1 VNLLV
6 DRLQTLQQLL
16 CQPNGPC
23 PGAMTNQREIHSLI
37 RAIER
42 KRRMAEIHLCVL
54 RGIDWDRVDGLGRRM
69 TKAGTADSLCV
80 SLPEARLHLEHP
92 MAAIDHVYLAFD
104 GLTACLVNMTDT
116 LARLLR
122 LTYNLDL
129 DERRT
134 TLFSV
139 REICASDS
147 TLGIMLSDPQNTA
160 WLKKVRELRGRCQH
174 RDVEEILISQ
184 SAPYGR
190 RGQPVVDQSYSWRTP
205 PEQIP
210 IVFYASEAA
219 EAARVCILAVIDAV
233 HVCPSNPTERP

>member
-1 VNLLV
+1 MNLLA
-6 DRLQTLQQLL
+6 DGLQTLQQLL

-23 PGAMTNQREIHSLI
+23 PGATTNQREIHSLL
-37 RAIER
+37 RAIDR

-54 RGIDWDRVDGLGRRM
+54 RGIDWDRIDGLGRRM
-69 TKAGTADSLCV
+69 TNPTTPDSLCV
-80 SLPEARLHLEHP
+80 TLPEARLHLEHP

-104 GLTACLVNMTDT
+104 GLIASLVNMTDT

-122 LTYNLDL
+122 LTYSLGL
-129 DERRT
+129 DEKRT
-134 TLFSV
+134 TLLSV
-139 REICASDS
+139 REICTSDS
-147 TLGIMLSDPQNTA
+147 SLGIMLSDPQYTA
-160 WLKKVRELRGRCQH
+160 WLKKVRDLRGRCQH
-174 RDVEEILISQ
+174 RDIEEILISQ

-205 PEQIP
+205 PQQTP

-233 HVCPSNPTERP
+233 YVCPSNPTQKP